1 MKTVFASTLPLVAA
15 ACLAVAVVS
24 RPASAAPSDAS
35 AASVAPASRS
45 RPVPHGCELTPP
57 DLYDRISPAVVS
69 IMSASINP
77 YDGSN
82 RIERRTGSGVIVD
95 ATGLVLTNSHVV
107 YGAEVIT
114 VTLDDGTTLPG
125 HLVGADPVFDI
136 AYVRI
141 RPPADP
147 LPVARLG
154 DSNALRVG
162 DEVYAIGNPF
172 GLEQTLTRGIV
183 SAVNRVLPGAQWSLK
198 EPLIQTD
205 AAINPGNSGG
215 PLVNRCGDVVG
226 LTTAI
231 LPDAQ
236 SIGFAVPAGLIR
248 AATPDLLEKGR
259 VVRPWV
265 GVQGTVTSS
274 ALRDLFRS
282 PLPEGLLVEVVE
294 PGSPAAAAG
303 VRGGD
308 LDVVISGSPLLV
320 GGDVITAIDGKP
332 VGTPERLAA
341 VLSSLHVGECIHLT
355 IAHVAEARSVDLFVP
370 ERPLPRADSPG
381 SRVDDPAT
389 GVSARRSRDRFVPAR
404 AAF

>member
-1 MKTVFASTLPLVAA
+1 
-15 ACLAVAVVS
+15 
-24 RPASAAPSDAS
+24 
-35 AASVAPASRS
+35 
-45 RPVPHGCELTPP
+45 
-57 DLYDRISPAVVS
+57 
-69 IMSASINP
+69 
-77 YDGSN
+77 
-82 RIERRTGSGVIVD
+82 
-95 ATGLVLTNSHVV
+95 
-107 YGAEVIT
+107 
-114 VTLDDGTTLPG
+114 
-125 HLVGADPVFDI
+125 
-136 AYVRI
+136 
-141 RPPADP
+141 
-147 LPVARLG
+147 VARLG

-236 SIGFAVPAGLIR
+236 SIGFAVPAALIR
-248 AATPDLLEKGR
+248 AATSDLLEKGR

-332 VGTPERLAA
+332 VGTPELLAA
-341 VLSSLHVGECIHLT
+341 VLSSLHIGECIHLT
-355 IAHVAEARSVDLFVP
+355 IAHVAEARSVDLFVT
-370 ERPLPRADSPG
+370 ERPVPRADSRE
-381 SRVDDPAT
+381 SHVDDPAT
-389 GVSARRSRDRFVPAR
+389 GVSAPRSRDRFVLAR